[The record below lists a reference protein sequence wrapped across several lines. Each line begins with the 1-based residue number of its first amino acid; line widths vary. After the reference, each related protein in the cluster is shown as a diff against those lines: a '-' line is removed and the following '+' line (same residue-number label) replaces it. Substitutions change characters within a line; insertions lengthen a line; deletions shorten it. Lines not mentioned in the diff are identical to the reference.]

1 MPESMIS
8 LFRFCWRA
16 TITGVA
22 WLLTG
27 ILVTVCAVLASLG
40 DIPRFDRLCR
50 IWARSVLR
58 IAGARVELEGLDHI
72 QQVSSFVL
80 VSNHQSQFDILAIL
94 GYFPRPVRFVAKKE
108 LNRVPVF
115 GAAMRNGGH
124 IVVDRERGG
133 HAVRKA
139 MEVLRDGYCV
149 VFFPE
154 GHRFKDGQVHPFNP
168 GAAWLALL
176 TKLPCVPVAIDGTAD
191 LMPNGSGLF
200 VRGQTVHISVG
211 APIPTAHLRASDR
224 NQLTRRLEEA
234 VRDLLPAEREHGEL
248 AGSAH

>member
-1 MPESMIS
+1 MIS
-8 LFRFCWRA
+8 FSRFCWRA

-27 ILVTVCAVLASLG
+27 VLVSLSAVFAFLG
-40 DIPRFDRLCR
+40 DIPRFDWICR
-50 IWARSVLR
+50 TWSRSVLR
-58 IAGARVELEGLDHI
+58 IAGARIEFEGLDNI
-72 QQVSSFVL
+72 QHLSSFVL

-115 GAAMRNGGH
+115 GAGMRNGGH

-139 MEVLRDGYCV
+139 MEVLREGYCV
-149 VFFPE
+149 VFFAE
-154 GHRFKDGQVHPFNP
+154 GHRFKDGRVHPFNP

-176 TKLPCVPVAIDGTAD
+176 TKLPCVPLAIDGTAN

-200 VRGQTVHISVG
+200 VRGQAVHISVG
-211 APIPTAHLRASDR
+211 SPIATAHLRASDR
-224 NQLTRRLEEA
+224 NQLTRRLEQA
-234 VRDLLPAEREHGEL
+234 VRDLLPGEREHGEL
-248 AGSAH
+248 AGSAR